1 MYGEIDLIWP
11 GTRLRCGEKAK
22 SGQREK
28 NRRAERA
35 KRWTGEGERA
45 AEPGD
50 MPLISPFHDTRFW
63 YHALIGQMASC

>member
-1 MYGEIDLIWP
+1 MGK
-11 GTRLRCGEKAK
+11 RQKAGNGK
-22 SGQREK
+22 K